1 MSATVFLRVGWKR
14 DSLDVLPRNT
24 RILVEKFC
32 AFIRAVENTVGI
44 HAALV
49 ALGEQIHQGFHD
61 MFPHI
66 FISNRLVHHKGQP
79 KLGVLLRVAESLI
92 VKGKGQTVV
101 TADSF
106 CILHAKYRLV
116 SPEAAE
122 GGPIALIEE
131 GDLIRFDI
139 EKREINIIGF
149 KGEEK
154 SDEEVKKEL
163 KRRKELWIPK
173 KPKYTTGVI
182 SLYSKHAVSPM
193 KGGYME

>member
-1 MSATVFLRVGWKR
+1 MVKHSAVAKEMF
-14 DSLDVLPRNT
+14 
-24 RILVEKFC
+24 
-32 AFIRAVENTVGI
+32 
-44 HAALV
+44 HATLYAKPFDCEED
-49 ALGEQIHQGFHD
+49 AIY
-61 MFPHI
+61 
-66 FISNRLVHHKGQP
+66 
-79 KLGVLLRVAESLI
+79 A
-92 VKGKGQTVV
+92 
-101 TADSF
+101 
-106 CILHAKYRLV
+106 ILHHEIHPNDAVIIRYEGPKGSGMPEMFYTTEAISSDEELNKSIALITDGRFSGASKGPAIGHV